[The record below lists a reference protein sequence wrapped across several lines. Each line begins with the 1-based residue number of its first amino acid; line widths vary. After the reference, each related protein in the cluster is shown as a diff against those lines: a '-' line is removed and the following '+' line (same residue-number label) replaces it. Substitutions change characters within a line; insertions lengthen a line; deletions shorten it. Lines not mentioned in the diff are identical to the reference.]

1 MRAFLVL
8 LGLCLVASPALSD
21 PPADRYADG
30 RALISDIDR
39 IVTPNGIQET
49 FEATLGGARQ
59 VVSVRGADRTNP
71 IILFIHGGPG
81 AVEIPIAWT
90 FQRPWE
96 DYFTVVQY
104 DQRGAGK
111 SYRLNDPEKL
121 NALTFQ
127 VYGDLEKIFA
137 ELADDNNTKVV
148 VLTGTGKGFCSGGSV
163 NDIIG
168 PLLKMKGDELYKFTR
183 MTCNV
188 VKNMRQLKKPI
199 IAAVNGIAAGAGA
212 MLMLASDLRIF
223 SDKARAAFL
232 FVKVGLSGADMGALY
247 LLPRIVGLGKATE
260 LVYFGDTIDAA
271 EAHRIGLAN
280 RVVPSETLMDETY
293 KWAARLKDG
302 PLYAL
307 GVTKELL
314 EYEGN
319 VNLETALEM
328 EAAAQARCMET
339 PDFIEGY
346 NAFIEKR
353 PLKFNRG

>member
-1 MRAFLVL
+1 MSYSSFVFENND
-8 LGLCLVASPALSD
+8 GVAT
-21 PPADRYADG
+21 
-30 RALISDIDR
+30 I
-39 IVTPNGIQET
+39 
-49 FEATLGGARQ
+49 
-59 VVSVRGADRTNP
+59 
-71 IILFIHGGPG
+71 
-81 AVEIPIAWT
+81 
-90 FQRPWE
+90 
-96 DYFTVVQY
+96 
-104 DQRGAGK
+104 
-111 SYRLNDPEKL
+111 RLNDPERL

-127 VYGDLEKIFA
+127 TYA
-137 ELADDNNTKVV
+137 ELEQITAEMAHDPRVKVV
-148 VLTGTGKGFCSGGSV
+148 VLTGTGKGFCSGGRV
-163 NDIIG
+163 DDIIG

-188 VKNMRQLKKPI
+188 VKNMRILKKPI

-223 SDKARAAFL
+223 SDTARAAFL

-260 LVYFGDTIDAA
+260 LVFFGDTIDAN

-280 RVVPSETLMDETY
+280 RVVSGDTLMDEAY
-293 KWAARLKDG
+293 QWANRLKDG

-307 GVTKELL
+307 GVTKTLL
-314 EYEGN
+314 ESEAN

-328 EAAAQARCMET
+328 EAEAQARCMET

-353 PLKFNRG
+353 PQRFNR

>member
-1 MRAFLVL
+1 MSYSSFVFENND
-8 LGLCLVASPALSD
+8 GVAT
-21 PPADRYADG
+21 
-30 RALISDIDR
+30 I
-39 IVTPNGIQET
+39 
-49 FEATLGGARQ
+49 
-59 VVSVRGADRTNP
+59 
-71 IILFIHGGPG
+71 
-81 AVEIPIAWT
+81 
-90 FQRPWE
+90 
-96 DYFTVVQY
+96 
-104 DQRGAGK
+104 
-111 SYRLNDPEKL
+111 RLNDPERL

-127 VYGDLEKIFA
+127 TYAELEKITA
-137 ELADDNNTKVV
+137 EMAHDNTVKVV
-148 VLTGTGKGFCSGGSV
+148 VLTGTGKGFCSGGRV
-163 NDIIG
+163 DDIIG

-188 VKNMRQLKKPI
+188 VKNMRNLKKPI

-260 LVYFGDTIDAA
+260 LVCFGDTIDAQ

-280 RVVPSETLMDETY
+280 RVVPGDTLIDEAY
-293 KWAARLKDG
+293 KWANRLKEG

-314 EYEGN
+314 EYEAN
-319 VNLETALEM
+319 VDMETALEI
-328 EAAAQARCMET
+328 EAMAQARCMET

-346 NAFIEKR
+346 NAFVEKR
-353 PLKFNRG
+353 PLRFNRSGPGSAETPTRAKDRNG

>member
-1 MRAFLVL
+1 MTYDSFVFQNN
-8 LGLCLVASPALSD
+8 
-21 PPADRYADG
+21 DG
-30 RALISDIDR
+30 I
-39 IVTPNGIQET
+39 
-49 FEATLGGARQ
+49 AT
-59 VVSVRGADRTNP
+59 
-71 IILFIHGGPG
+71 I
-81 AVEIPIAWT
+81 
-90 FQRPWE
+90 
-96 DYFTVVQY
+96 
-104 DQRGAGK
+104 
-111 SYRLNDPEKL
+111 RLNDPERL

-127 VYGDLEKIFA
+127 TYRELEKITA
-137 ELADDNNTKVV
+137 ELAHDDTAKVV
-148 VLTGTGKGFCSGGSV
+148 VLTGTGKGFCSGGRV
-163 NDIIG
+163 DDIIG

-188 VKNMRQLKKPI
+188 VKNMRSLKKPV

-212 MLMLASDLRIF
+212 MLMLAADLRIF

-260 LVYFGDTIDAA
+260 LVYFGDTIDAQ

-280 RVVPSETLMDETY
+280 RVVPGESLMDEAY
-293 KWAARLKDG
+293 KWANRLKVG

-314 EYEGN
+314 EYEAN
-319 VNLETALEM
+319 INLETALEM
-328 EAAAQARCMET
+328 EAMAQARCMET

-353 PLKFNRG
+353 PLRFNRG

>member
-1 MRAFLVL
+1 MSYTNFVFENDD
-8 LGLCLVASPALSD
+8 GVAT
-21 PPADRYADG
+21 
-30 RALISDIDR
+30 I
-39 IVTPNGIQET
+39 
-49 FEATLGGARQ
+49 
-59 VVSVRGADRTNP
+59 
-71 IILFIHGGPG
+71 
-81 AVEIPIAWT
+81 
-90 FQRPWE
+90 
-96 DYFTVVQY
+96 
-104 DQRGAGK
+104 
-111 SYRLNDPEKL
+111 RLNDPDHL

-127 VYGDLEKIFA
+127 SYGDLEKIMA
-137 ELADDNNTKVV
+137 ELAHDNTVKVV

-188 VKNMRQLKKPI
+188 VKNMRNLKKPI

-232 FVKVGLSGADMGALY
+232 FVKVGLCGADMGALY
-247 LLPRIVGLGKATE
+247 LLPKIVGMGKATE
-260 LVYFGDTIDAA
+260 LVYFGDTIDAQ

-280 RVVPSETLMDETY
+280 RVVPGDTLMEEAY
-293 KWAARLKDG
+293 KWARRLKDG

-314 EYEGN
+314 EYEAN
-319 VNLETALEM
+319 VDLEAALEM
-328 EAAAQARCMET
+328 EAMAQARCMET

-353 PLKFNRG
+353 PLRFNRG

>member
-1 MRAFLVL
+1 MAYNNFVFENDD
-8 LGLCLVASPALSD
+8 GVAT
-21 PPADRYADG
+21 
-30 RALISDIDR
+30 I
-39 IVTPNGIQET
+39 
-49 FEATLGGARQ
+49 
-59 VVSVRGADRTNP
+59 
-71 IILFIHGGPG
+71 
-81 AVEIPIAWT
+81 
-90 FQRPWE
+90 
-96 DYFTVVQY
+96 
-104 DQRGAGK
+104 
-111 SYRLNDPEKL
+111 RLNEPDKL

-127 VYGDLEKIFA
+127 TYSDLENIFL
-137 ELADDNNTKVV
+137 ELAHDDAVKVV

-188 VKNMRQLKKPI
+188 VKNMRNLKKPI

-260 LVYFGDTIDAA
+260 LVYFGDTIDAQ
-271 EAHRIGLAN
+271 EAYRMGLAN
-280 RVVPSETLMDETY
+280 RVVPGESLIDEARG
-293 KWAARLKDG
+293 WARRLADG

-314 EYEGN
+314 EHEAN
-319 VNLETALEM
+319 TDLETALEM
-328 EAAAQARCMET
+328 EAMAQARCMET

-346 NAFIEKR
+346 NAFVEKR
-353 PLKFNRG
+353 PLKFNRR

>member
-1 MRAFLVL
+1 MNYSSFVF
-8 LGLCLVASPALSD
+8 D
-21 PPADRYADG
+21 NNDG
-30 RALISDIDR
+30 I
-39 IVTPNGIQET
+39 
-49 FEATLGGARQ
+49 AT
-59 VVSVRGADRTNP
+59 
-71 IILFIHGGPG
+71 I
-81 AVEIPIAWT
+81 
-90 FQRPWE
+90 
-96 DYFTVVQY
+96 
-104 DQRGAGK
+104 
-111 SYRLNDPEKL
+111 RLNDPEKL

-127 VYGDLEKIFA
+127 TYGDLEKIMA
-137 ELADDNNTKVV
+137 ELASDNSVKVV

-168 PLLKMKGDELYKFTR
+168 PLLKMKGDDLYKFTR

-188 VKNMRQLKKPI
+188 VKNMRNLKKPV

-260 LVYFGDTIDAA
+260 LVYFGDTIDAQ
-271 EAHRIGLAN
+271 EAYRIGLAN
-280 RVVPSETLMDETY
+280 RVVPGETLMDEAY
-293 KWAARLKDG
+293 KWASRLKDG

-307 GVTKELL
+307 GVTKELI

-319 VNLETALEM
+319 VDLEAALEM
-328 EAAAQARCMET
+328 EAMAQARCMET
-339 PDFIEGY
+339 PDFVEGY

-353 PLKFNRG
+353 PLRFNRG

>member
-1 MRAFLVL
+1 MTKMNYSSFVFENN
-8 LGLCLVASPALSD
+8 
-21 PPADRYADG
+21 DG
-30 RALISDIDR
+30 I
-39 IVTPNGIQET
+39 
-49 FEATLGGARQ
+49 AT
-59 VVSVRGADRTNP
+59 
-71 IILFIHGGPG
+71 I
-81 AVEIPIAWT
+81 
-90 FQRPWE
+90 
-96 DYFTVVQY
+96 
-104 DQRGAGK
+104 
-111 SYRLNDPEKL
+111 RLNDPEKL

-127 VYGDLEKIFA
+127 TYGDLEKIMA
-137 ELADDNNTKVV
+137 ELADDKGVKVV

-188 VKNMRQLKKPI
+188 VKNMRNLKKPI

-260 LVYFGDTIDAA
+260 LIYFGDTIDAQ
-271 EAHRIGLAN
+271 EAYRIGLAN
-280 RVVPSETLMDETY
+280 RIVPGETLMDEAY
-293 KWAARLKDG
+293 KWATRLKDG

-307 GVTKELL
+307 GVTKELI

-319 VNLETALEM
+319 VDLEAALEM
-328 EAAAQARCMET
+328 EAMAQARCMET
-339 PDFIEGY
+339 PDFVEGY

-353 PLKFNRG
+353 PLRFNRA